1 MDRRKFISLAA
12 FAGLGVVSPRVFGG
26 DPNRDV
32 LTGKRKEP
40 LFATYDGTFYVMINA
55 LGGWDPTSLCD
66 PKGYKTPDDPE
77 ALNRSYA
84 TADILSAGNINYAPL
99 GNAVDEGGYDGY
111 YQSWFE
117 KHYQRLMVLN
127 GVDTATNGHDSGIR
141 HCMCGRLA
149 EGFPSFGALAA
160 ASAGK
165 ELPMSYLSFGG
176 YDETMGLVART
187 RSGNTNALARIAYP
201 DRQDPNNEE
210 SVFHSQAAADRIALA
225 QAERREHLESIENLP
240 RTRHMIG
247 MLYAARTG
255 SNELKKLQEYL
266 PDMLSNNGNER
277 QAQVAL
283 AAYKAGICASVNMS
297 IGGFDTHGNHD
308 QSQIPRLV
316 QLLQMIDFL
325 WQEAENQGVADK
337 MTVLV
342 GSDFGRTPRYN
353 DGNGKDHW
361 SVTSMM
367 LMGKGIPGNKVI
379 GASDDGHNPK
389 KINPSTFAV
398 DDNGIRLEPRH
409 VHKSLRRLAG
419 IDDNEYGRQFPLAI
433 PDDEDIRL
441 FG

>member
-12 FAGLGVVSPRVFGG
+12 FAGLGVASPRVFGG
-26 DPNRDV
+26 DPNRDPI
-32 LTGKRKEP
+32 TGKLKEP
-40 LFATYDGTFYVMINA
+40 LFATYDGPFYVMINA
-55 LGGWDPTSLCD
+55 MGGWDPTSLCD

-84 TADILSAGNINYAPL
+84 TSDILTAGNIKYAPL
-99 GNAVDEGGYDGY
+99 GNLVDDVYDGY

-117 KHYQRLMVLN
+117 KHYQNLLVLN

-160 ASAGK
+160 ASASR
-165 ELPMSYLSFGG
+165 ELPMAYLSFGG
-176 YDETMGLVART
+176 YDETMGIVART

-201 DRQDPNNEE
+201 DRRDPNDEG
-210 SVFHSQAAADRIALA
+210 STFHSAAAADRIRLA
-225 QAERREHLESIENLP
+225 QEERRAHLETIEHLP
-240 RTRHMIG
+240 RTRHAIG

-266 PDMLSNNGNER
+266 PDELSNNGLER
-277 QAQVAL
+277 QSQVAL
-283 AAYKAGICASVNMS
+283 AAYRAGICAAVNMS
-297 IGGFDTHGNHD
+297 IGGYDTHGNHD
-308 QSQIPRLV
+308 QSHIPRLV

-325 WQEAENQGVADK
+325 WQEAESQGVADRL
-337 MTVLV
+337 TVLV

-367 LMGKGIPGNKVI
+367 LMGAGIPGNKVI
-379 GASDDGHNPK
+379 GATDEGHNPLTV
-389 KINPSTFAV
+389 NTSSLAV
-398 DDNGIRLEPRH
+398 DPGGIRVEPKH

-419 IDDNEYGRQFPLAI
+419 IDDNEYGRMFPLTI
-433 PDDEDIRL
+433 GDDEDLKL

>member
-12 FAGLGVVSPRVFGG
+12 FAGLGVISPRAFGG
-26 DPNRDV
+26 DPNRDP

-40 LFATYDGTFYVMINA
+40 LFAAYEGPLYVMINA

-66 PKGYKTPDDPE
+66 PKGFKTPDDPD

-84 TADILSAGNINYAPL
+84 TSDILSAGNIKYAPL
-99 GNAVDEGGYDGY
+99 GNAADPEGYDNY
-111 YQSWFE
+111 YQTWFD
-117 KHYQRLMVLN
+117 KHYQNLMVLN

-160 ASAGK
+160 AVAGK

-201 DRQDPNNEE
+201 DRRDPNDAE
-210 SVFHSQAAADRIALA
+210 SVWHSQAASDRIRQA
-225 QAERREHLESIENLP
+225 QEERRTHLEDIENLP

-266 PDMLSNNGNER
+266 PDELSGNGNER

-283 AAYKAGICASVNMS
+283 AAYRAGICASVNMS

-308 QSQIPRLV
+308 ANHIPRLV
-316 QLLQMIDFL
+316 QLLEMIDFL
-325 WQEAENQGVADK
+325 WQEAESQGIADRL
-337 MTVLV
+337 TVLV
-342 GSDFGRTPRYN
+342 GSDFGRTPHYN

-367 LMGKGIPGNKVI
+367 LMGKGIPGNTVI
-379 GASDDGHNPK
+379 GGTDEGHSPLT
-389 KINPSTFAV
+389 INPSSLAI
-398 DDNGIRLEPRH
+398 DPNGIRLEPRH

-419 IDDNEYGRQFPLAI
+419 IDDTEQGKMFPLMI
-433 PDDEDIRL
+433 PDEEDIRL